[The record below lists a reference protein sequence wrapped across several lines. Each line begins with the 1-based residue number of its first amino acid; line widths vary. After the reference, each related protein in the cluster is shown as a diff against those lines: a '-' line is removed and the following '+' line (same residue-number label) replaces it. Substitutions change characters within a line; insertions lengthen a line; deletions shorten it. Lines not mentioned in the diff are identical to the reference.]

1 MMKFDRKKT
10 SHLATAGVS
19 VVSLAAVVYALVRAF
34 NAGLSG
40 EFLAQFLISGLVL
53 GSIYALVALGFAII
67 YKSTSVVNFAQGD
80 FLMFGAYFCFSMV
93 VEHRIPWFWAFVL
106 TLLFSIALGLLVER
120 LILRP
125 MIGEPIIAI
134 IMVTIGLSSVL
145 RSIVTA
151 VWGTQIQVYDPP
163 LFPETT
169 IMIADI
175 PISQVYLWSFGLA
188 VLLLALFG
196 LFFKYSK
203 AGVAMRATAFSNQV
217 ALSMGISVKQIFAL
231 AWCIAAVVSSIGGV
245 LIGSINGIN
254 SQLSH
259 FGLKVFPAVILGG
272 LDSIL
277 GAALGGVIIGV
288 LENLSDGVLKV
299 AFDLQ
304 GIKEVAPFVFLVI
317 ILMIKPYGLFGT
329 EEIERV

>member
-1 MMKFDRKKT
+1 MDF
-10 SHLATAGVS
+10 
-19 VVSLAAVVYALVRAF
+19 YI
-34 NAGLSG
+34 
-40 EFLAQFLISGLVL
+40 QLIVSGLVL

-67 YKSTSVVNFAQGD
+67 YKSTSVVNFAQGE
-80 FLMFGAYFCFSMV
+80 FLMIGAYFCFSMV
-93 VEHRIPWFWAFVL
+93 VQFQVPWLWAFVL
-106 TLLFSIALGLLVER
+106 TLLFSIVLGLLVER

-125 MIGEPIIAI
+125 MIGEPIISI

-145 RSIVTA
+145 RSIVSS
-151 VWGTQIQVYDPP
+151 VWGTQIKVYDPP
-163 LFPETT
+163 LFPDAP
-169 IMIADI
+169 INVAGI
-175 PISQVYLWSFGLA
+175 PISQVYLWSFGLSV
-188 VLLLALFG
+188 VLLILFG

-217 ALSMGISVKQIFAL
+217 ALSMGISVKNIFAL
-231 AWCIAAVVSSIGGV
+231 AWCIASVVSAIGGV
-245 LIGSINGIN
+245 LIGNINGIN
-254 SQLSH
+254 ISLGH

-288 LENLSDGVLKV
+288 LENISDGVLKTL
-299 AFDLQ
+299 FGLQ

-317 ILMIKPYGLFGT
+317 ILMVKPYGLFGT